1 MQGIWLASMARR
13 SCSERPEPAGQKE
26 LKNRNLPKPPRCI
39 EMHERFAPGMSR
51 LNYREWVKISM
62 TMGVEFS
69 TPIVRGAA

>member
-1 MQGIWLASMARR
+1 
-13 SCSERPEPAGQKE
+13 
-26 LKNRNLPKPPRCI
+26 
-39 EMHERFAPGMSR
+39 MHERFAPGMSR